1 MKIEDKDDKP
11 NTGRLHVD
19 YAQARDDQYEFE
31 CKQRMLAREM
41 RHRQRME
48 DDRLRP
54 PSPPPIVHY
63 SDHEAY
69 VLMEQLKCAYFE
81 TSCTRNNAVL
91 LLRFLFCHR
100 KIKRL
105 WGTRTL
111 SVHYLMKSGS

>member
-48 DDRLRP
+48 DDRLHP

-69 VLMEQLKCAYFE
+69 VLMEQLKCMYFE
-81 TSCTRNNAVL
+81 NSTEYSGVL
-91 LLRFLFCHR
+91 FL
-100 KIKRL
+100 IL
-105 WGTRTL
+105 AQ
-111 SVHYLMKSGS
+111 

>member
-41 RHRQRME
+41 RHRQRVE
-48 DDRLRP
+48 EDRLRP

-69 VLMEQLKCAYFE
+69 VLMEQLKCKHPVTYFFSLNFTLG
-81 TSCTRNNAVL
+81 TSTL
-91 LLRFLFCHR
+91 LQFCIER
-100 KIKRL
+100 ISQL
-105 WGTRTL
+105 
-111 SVHYLMKSGS
+111 